1 MALYIK
7 LNIRLSGARLA
18 MLGKTSKRILVRA
31 EEHAGKDKNSHLYQH
46 TIKAEHELVTI
57 KDLSILSN
65 NASLFYNRK
74 ISESLFIKSIKSSL
88 NVQ

>member
-18 MLGKTSKRILVRA
+18 MLGKTSRRILVRA

-46 TIKAEHELVTI
+46 TIKGEHEPVTI
-57 KDLSILSN
+57 KDLSILSS
-65 NASLFYNRK
+65 NASLF
-74 ISESLFIKSIKSSL
+74 
-88 NVQ
+88 

>member
-18 MLGKTSKRILVRA
+18 MLGKTSRRILVRA